1 MMKYEDFFNWNEIG
15 NYISKFVEQEM
26 EEREKELA
34 RLVSEYDFIVG
45 SIECKRELIKV
56 LPPKANIVYSPYVA
70 DRRTVYVIKKFDI
83 ADLISDANNLT

>member
-15 NYISKFVEQEM
+15 NYISKLVEQEM

-34 RLVSEYDFIVG
+34 RLISEYDFIVG
-45 SIECKRELIKV
+45 SVECKRELAKI
-56 LPPKANIVYSPYVA
+56 LSSKANIVYSPYIA
-70 DRRTVYVIKKFDI
+70 DKRVVYVIKKFDI